1 MRVIIIATRPEL
13 GTHFRLRTTS
23 RPIVTRL
30 QDASVSV
37 RRVLESYES
46 VVIQGWWP
54 DSRRVTDVDAQE
66 PRTLR
71 PQQVAIPEGFDRRR
85 MEANR
90 TFDHTW
96 QARRRQTDGD
106 HAGGDERPHVRSLN
120 WLSVARDPERP
131 AAEKH
136 DLRLFRSVDL

>member
-30 QDASVSV
+30 QDPEMSF

-54 DSRRVTDVDAQE
+54 DSRRVTDVDEQE

-71 PQQVAIPEGFDRRR
+71 PQQVAIPERFDSRL
-85 MEANR
+85 MEADR
-90 TFDHTW
+90 PFDPTW
-96 QARRRQTDGD
+96 QARRRQADGD
-106 HAGGDERPHVRSLN
+106 HA
-120 WLSVARDPERP
+120 
-131 AAEKH
+131 
-136 DLRLFRSVDL
+136 

>member
-54 DSRRVTDVDAQE
+54 DSRRVTDVDGRQPSPQFRIPGID
-66 PRTLR
+66 PRH
-71 PQQVAIPEGFDRRR
+71 DRRSDSV
-85 MEANR
+85 ESKLK
-90 TFDHTW
+90 
-96 QARRRQTDGD
+96 
-106 HAGGDERPHVRSLN
+106 PKSLT
-120 WLSVARDPERP
+120 LQ
-131 AAEKH
+131 
-136 DLRLFRSVDL
+136 